1 MTNGKPNTA
10 EIVTLKKALKICNE
24 VSKWQREHPRT
35 LNAGL
40 HYVST
45 DAARALDTLITMLQG

>member
-1 MTNGKPNTA
+1 MKDGKPSKV
-10 EIVTLKKALKICNE
+10 EIMTLKKALRIAQE
-24 VSKWQREHPRT
+24 VSAWQREHPRT

-45 DAARALDTLITMLQG
+45 DAARALETLINMCQQ